1 MRPLGVRFFSSWE
14 VWKKKCRIW
23 MLDNKSCHPAT
34 FFLGKS
40 SYFFKSSNGYNILHL
55 NINGLKMSNLT
66 NFITPFP
73 FLESIL
79 CCNHFLWWTIWYDR
93 FLKKILSCSLYP
105 LLVDCTILDSLPEAR
120 KVQALLLAIWNSWH
134 LHFQVFKWP
143 LQPPCL
149 NFT

>member
-93 FLKKILSCSLYP
+93 FLKKILFLVSTFSWLHHFGFLAGSLKSAG
-105 LLVDCTILDSLPEAR
+105 LAFSNLKLVTL
-120 KVQALLLAIWNSWH
+120 ALSG
-134 LHFQVFKWP
+134 F
-143 LQPPCL
+143 
-149 NFT
+149 